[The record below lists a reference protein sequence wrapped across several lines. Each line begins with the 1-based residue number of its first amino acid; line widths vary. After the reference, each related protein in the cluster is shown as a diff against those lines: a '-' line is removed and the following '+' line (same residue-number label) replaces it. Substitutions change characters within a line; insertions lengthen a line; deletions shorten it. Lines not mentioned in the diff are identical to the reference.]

1 MKAFMILGILLTLA
15 MIFLTYRKDK
25 EIKKLLLSL
34 GSFSL
39 IISLAIMGN
48 LTRPVLPIYLAHLI
62 LVLFSW
68 MGLWVYMLKRKYYW
82 WVIVSPIFTI
92 GLFLLLE
99 FLTGSG
105 HSLM

>member
-1 MKAFMILGILLTLA
+1 MKAFMILGILLTLG

-25 EIKKLLLSL
+25 EMKKLLLSL

-99 FLTGSG
+99 FLTGSS

>member
-62 LVLFSW
+62 LVLFAW
-68 MGLWVYMLKRKYYW
+68 MGLWVYMVKRKYYW
-82 WVIVSPIFTI
+82 WVIVSPIVTI

>member
-62 LVLFSW
+62 LVLFAW
-68 MGLWVYMLKRKYYW
+68 MGLWVYMVKRKYYW
-82 WVIVSPIFTI
+82 WVIVSPIGTI